1 VIRLWKKRLPSD
13 ILSRNINDC
22 RYVVIDTEL
31 TGLNYKKDEIVSIGG
46 IKMAGKRIELGKTF
60 YATVKPRHSLTGES
74 IIIHNITP
82 SEVKDSPSIDS
93 VIINF
98 LNFCEDAIIVGHF
111 ISLDITFINRELN
124 NAIKQKIEN
133 PLLDTVAIYD
143 WIENHRLRTIGYD
156 EIMSGEK
163 DLFSIAKKYNI
174 TISESHNALI
184 DAFITAQLFQR
195 FLIQLQIMGIIKVKD
210 LLKIGSP

>member
-1 VIRLWKKRLPSD
+1 MI
-13 ILSRNINDC
+13 
-22 RYVVIDTEL
+22 
-31 TGLNYKKDEIVSIGG
+31 
-46 IKMAGKRIELGKTF
+46 IK
-60 YATVKPRHSLTGES
+60 
-74 IIIHNITP
+74 
-82 SEVKDSPSIDS
+82 
-93 VIINF
+93 F

-111 ISLDITFINRELN
+111 ISLDITFINRELK

-163 DLFSIAKKYNI
+163 DLFLIAKKYNI

-195 FLIQLQIMGIIKVKD
+195 FLIQLQTMGIVKVKD